1 MASAAGPNHG
11 QQSGAARLI
20 TIPNI
25 LSLSRILLLP
35 IILLLIFH
43 RQGIVAVVVMGLSW
57 ITDALDGWLARRL
70 DQVSNLG
77 RVLDHLVDKVWVG
90 TVLVCLVYV
99 RDLPVLIAGAV
110 ILRDLLIL
118 TGSVVIM
125 KAKGSFVSSDVLG
138 KITGCAFALMIVYYT
153 LELPALL
160 RYKAL
165 VDYSVGLLIVVS
177 FVNYVTVFLRKMAR
191 FRLPGEELV

>member
-1 MASAAGPNHG
+1 MASLIEPNRA
-11 QQSGAARLI
+11 QQTGAARLI

-25 LSLSRILLLP
+25 LSLSRIILLP
-35 IILLLIFH
+35 IVLLFLLQ
-43 RQGIVAVVVMGLSW
+43 RQGTVAVVVMGLSW
-57 ITDALDGWLARRL
+57 TTDALDGWLARRL
-70 DQVSNLG
+70 GQVSNLG

-90 TVLVCLVYV
+90 TVLVCLVSV
-99 RDLPVLIAGAV
+99 RDLPIIIAGAA

-118 TGSVVIM
+118 AGSIVIM

-191 FRLPGEELV
+191 FRLPGEETG